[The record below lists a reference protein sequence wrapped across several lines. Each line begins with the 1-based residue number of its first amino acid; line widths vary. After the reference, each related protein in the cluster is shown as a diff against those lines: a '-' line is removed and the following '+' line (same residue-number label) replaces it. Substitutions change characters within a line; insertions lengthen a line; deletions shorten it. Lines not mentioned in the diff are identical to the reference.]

1 MSSPDVKIPR
11 SDFSVL
17 EGKIAPTV
25 DLEHPYQ
32 LHNMGADSFMALKSK
47 KAAKLSDARLQ
58 ASLISR

>member
-11 SDFSVL
+11 SDFSDL
-17 EGKIAPTV
+17 EGKIAPTI

-32 LHNMGADSFMALKSK
+32 LHNMGTDSFIALQS
-47 KAAKLSDARLQ
+47 KAASKLSDAGLQ